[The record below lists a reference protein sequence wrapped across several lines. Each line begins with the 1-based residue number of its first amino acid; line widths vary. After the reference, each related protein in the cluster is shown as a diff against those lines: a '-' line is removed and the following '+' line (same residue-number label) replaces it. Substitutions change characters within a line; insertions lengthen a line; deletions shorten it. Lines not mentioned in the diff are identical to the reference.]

1 MKNTIIVPL
10 LSFSL
15 LMFAIPSTVMAQED
29 DNVEVDN
36 SLKGQFREML
46 DKSEDYTEYK
56 VIKKTRLNTYAK
68 AVQDSI
74 RDYRKE
80 INALKISV
88 AEQKSQISSLNARIT
103 ELEAQLTESE
113 ELRESLSFLG
123 LNLTKATY
131 HVVVWVIIA
140 ALVAFGVFAY
150 SSFIRS
156 NAITAKSKKE
166 YKALELE
173 YEEHKKKSHEKQ
185 IKMGRELQTE
195 RNRVEE
201 LKSKIKAKTPGKI

>member
-1 MKNTIIVPL
+1 MKNTILVPV
-10 LSFSL
+10 LSFFFLVFTFSSAVL
-15 LMFAIPSTVMAQED
+15 AQED
-29 DNVEVDN
+29 GDANVDN
-36 SLKGQFREML
+36 SLKGQFQEML

-56 VIKKTRLNTYAK
+56 VIRKTRLNTYSR

-74 RDYRKE
+74 AAYQKE
-80 INALKISV
+80 IGSLKVNV
-88 AEQKSQISSLNARIT
+88 AEQKSQISSLNERISD
-103 ELEAQLTESE
+103 LESQLAESE
-113 ELRESLSFLG
+113 DLRESLSFLG
-123 LNLTKATY
+123 MNLNKATY
-131 HVVVWVIIA
+131 HVIVWVIIA
-140 ALVAFGVFAY
+140 GLVVFGVFAY

-166 YKALELE
+166 YKTLELE
-173 YEEHKKKSHEKQ
+173 YEEHKKRSHEKQ